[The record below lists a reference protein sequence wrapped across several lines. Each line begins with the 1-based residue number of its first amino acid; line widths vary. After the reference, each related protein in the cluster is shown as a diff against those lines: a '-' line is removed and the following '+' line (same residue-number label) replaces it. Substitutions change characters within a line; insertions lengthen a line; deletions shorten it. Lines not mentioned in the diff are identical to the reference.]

1 VTSLTPATLAA
12 ELQKLPLHNETALR
26 VIALLDDPDVE
37 VTDLGRLIQTDP
49 GLTTRA
55 LKLANSTFFGRR
67 NEVTAID
74 KAIVAVGFSTVR
86 TFALAAAFDLF
97 SDKGV
102 SLPRNFWHH
111 AIASAAGTT
120 VLARRLRVSA
130 GDAFSAGLIHDLGVA
145 LLHRYDS
152 ATYEAH
158 CMAPDLPEEE
168 LIGLERSLF
177 GIDHAAAAA
186 MTLAEVRFPKLLVDA
201 VALHHEPVRRRW
213 RSRPDLSA
221 VVSIG
226 QLLGG
231 LISPNGSVAKDD
243 RIDVWLGALGMNV
256 PVRTIV
262 AELVTTYTEVT
273 GYIAI

>member
-1 VTSLTPATLAA
+1 MTPLTPATLAA

-67 NEVTAID
+67 TEVTAID

-97 SDKGV
+97 TEKGV
-102 SLPRNFWHH
+102 SLPKNFWHH

-120 VLARRLRVSA
+120 VMARRLRMSA

-145 LLHRYDS
+145 LLHRYDTT
-152 ATYEAH
+152 AYESRIT
-158 CMAPDLPEEE
+158 PDMPEEE
-168 LIGLERSLF
+168 AILVEREVF
-177 GIDHAAAAA
+177 GIDHCQAAA
-186 MTLAEVRFPKLLVDA
+186 MTLTEVRFPRVLVDA
-201 VALHHEPVRRRW
+201 VALHHDPVRRRW

-221 VVSIG
+221 VVTIG

-231 LISPNGSVAKDD
+231 LITPTGGVVATDQMD
-243 RIDVWLGALGMNV
+243 IWLGALGLNI
-256 PVRTIV
+256 PSRTIV
-262 AELVTTYTEVT
+262 SELVTTYSEVT

>member
-1 VTSLTPATLAA
+1 
-12 ELQKLPLHNETALR
+12 LR
-26 VIALLDDPDVE
+26 VISLLDDPDVE

-97 SDKGV
+97 SEKGV
-102 SLPRNFWHH
+102 SLPKNFWHH

-130 GDAFSAGLIHDLGVA
+130 GDAFSAGLIHDLGIA
-145 LLHRYDS
+145 LLHRYDPAS
-152 ATYEAH
+152 YEAR
-158 CMAPDLPEEE
+158 CIAPELPEDQV
-168 LIGLERSLF
+168 IAIEREIF
-177 GIDHAAAAA
+177 GMDHCQAAA
-186 MTLAEVRFPKLLVDA
+186 MTLTEVRFPRVLVDA

-213 RSRPDLSA
+213 RSRPDLAA
-221 VVSIG
+221 VVTIG

-231 LISPNGSVAKDD
+231 LITPTGSVEQSDQL
-243 RIDVWLGALGMNV
+243 DVWLGALGLNI
-256 PVRTIV
+256 PSRTIV
-262 AELVTTYTEVT
+262 SELVTTYSEVT
-273 GYIAI
+273 GYISI

>member
-1 VTSLTPATLAA
+1 VTPLTPATLAA

-67 NEVTAID
+67 TEVTAID

-97 SDKGV
+97 TEKGV
-102 SLPRNFWHH
+102 SLPKNFWHH

-120 VLARRLRVSA
+120 VMARRLRMSA

-145 LLHRYDS
+145 LLHRYDTT
-152 ATYEAH
+152 AYESRIT
-158 CMAPDLPEEE
+158 PDMPEEE
-168 LIGLERSLF
+168 AILVEREVF
-177 GIDHAAAAA
+177 GIDHCQAAA
-186 MTLAEVRFPKLLVDA
+186 MTLTEVRFPRVLVDA
-201 VALHHEPVRRRW
+201 VALHHDPVRRRW

-221 VVSIG
+221 VVTIG

-231 LISPNGSVAKDD
+231 LITPTGGVVATDQMD
-243 RIDVWLGALGMNV
+243 IWLGALGLNI
-256 PVRTIV
+256 PSRTIV
-262 AELVTTYTEVT
+262 SELVTTYSEVT